1 MKRRRNGIDH
11 YQMYIDGQWVSA
23 ASKTKIEVEN
33 PTTEELIATVQEGG
47 ETEAQRALE
56 SAQAAQPAWAATPA
70 VERGNL
76 LAKFAAKISENR
88 DRLAQLLVAEQ
99 GKVLPL
105 AYGEVDVSADFIN
118 FAASGARRLEGD
130 IYPSDNPDEHI
141 WIHKVPYGVTVGI
154 LAWNFPLAL
163 ACRKIGPA
171 LTAGNVMVVKPPP
184 LTPLTVLELGK
195 LATEAGLPKGV
206 LNIVTGQGAELG
218 AALVKN
224 PITRLVTMT
233 GSTRTGQEIFRS
245 CADNLSAVRLELGG
259 KAPFILMED
268 GDVDQA
274 VDAAMVS
281 RYLNNGQVCTCS
293 ERYYI
298 HDAVYDEF
306 VQKFVAASAKL
317 KLGDPLKKGTDIGPK
332 VSRVELEKMEAM
344 VQRAVDA
351 GCKVAL
357 GGSRPKG
364 ARFKKGHW
372 FKPTILTEAT
382 NDMEIM
388 RDEVFGVVSPIMRI
402 GSYEEALRLANDSEY
417 GLSAYLFTKDM
428 RRIQRAV
435 GELHFGEIYI
445 NRAMGEQR
453 QGFHN
458 GFRKSGTG
466 GEDGKYGM
474 ENYLEKKT
482 VYVNFAPGSDE

>member
-1 MKRRRNGIDH
+1 MALMKRNRNGVDH
-11 YQMYIDGQWVSA
+11 YRMYIDGEWVRG
-23 ASKTKIEVEN
+23 ASKATIAVEN
-33 PTTEELIATVQEGG
+33 PTTEEVIATVAEGDASD
-47 ETEAQRALE
+47 AQRALE
-56 SAQAAQPAWAATPA
+56 SAQAAQPAWAALPA
-70 VERGNL
+70 VTRGNI
-76 LAKFAAKISENR
+76 LAKFAAKISESR
-88 DRLAQLLVAEQ
+88 YRLAHLLTSEQ

-118 FAASGARRLEGD
+118 FPASAARRLEGD

-171 LTAGNVMVVKPPP
+171 LTAGNTMVIKPPP

-195 LATEAGLPKGV
+195 LATEAGIPKGV
-206 LNIVTGQGAELG
+206 LNIVTGQGAVMG
-218 AALVKN
+218 AALVKS
-224 PITRLVTMT
+224 PITRLVSMT

-245 CADNLSAVRLELGG
+245 CADNLAAVRLELGG
-259 KAPFILMED
+259 KAPFILLED
-268 GDVDQA
+268 GDVDKA
-274 VDAAMVS
+274 VEAAMVS

-293 ERYYI
+293 ERFYI

-317 KLGDPLKKGTDIGPK
+317 KLGDPLKKGVDIGPK
-332 VSRVELEKMEAM
+332 VSRVEVDKLEAM

-357 GGSRPKG
+357 GGGRPKG

-372 FKPTILTEAT
+372 YLPTVLTEAT

-388 RDEVFGVVSPIMRI
+388 RQEAFGVVSPIMRI
-402 GSYEEALRLANDSEY
+402 SSFEEALRLANDSDY

-458 GFRKSGTG
+458 GFRMSGTG

-482 VYVNFAPGSDE
+482 FYVNFGA

>member
-1 MKRRRNGIDH
+1 MKRTRNGIDH
-11 YQMYIDGQWVSA
+11 YRMYIDGEWVA
-23 ASKTKIEVEN
+23 AESGAKIEVDN
-33 PTTEELIATVQEGG
+33 PTTEEVIATVQEGG
-47 ETEAQRALE
+47 AVEAQKTLE
-56 SAQAAQPAWAATPA
+56 SARAAQPAWAAMPA
-70 VERGNL
+70 VERGNI

-88 DRLAQLLVAEQ
+88 DRLARLLAQEQ

-118 FAASGARRLEGD
+118 FPASAARRLEGD
-130 IYPSDNPDEHI
+130 IFPSDNPDEHI

-195 LATEAGLPKGV
+195 LATEAGIPKGV
-206 LNIVTGQGAELG
+206 LNIVTGQGAEMG

-233 GSTRTGQEIFRS
+233 GSTRTGQEIFRA
-245 CADNLSAVRLELGG
+245 CADNLAAVRLELGG
-259 KAPFILMED
+259 KAPFIVLED
-268 GDVDQA
+268 GDVDKA
-274 VDAAMVS
+274 VAAAMVA

-293 ERYYI
+293 ERFYI

-332 VSRVELEKMEAM
+332 VSRIELEKLEGM
-344 VQRAVDA
+344 VQRAVEA
-351 GCKVAL
+351 GCQVAL
-357 GGSRPKG
+357 QGGRPKG
-364 ARFKKGHW
+364 KKFAKGYW
-372 FKPTILTEAT
+372 FKPMILTEAT

-388 RDEVFGVVSPIMRI
+388 RNEVFGVVSPIMRI
-402 GSYEEALRLANDSEY
+402 SSYEEALQLANDSEY

-428 RRIQRAV
+428 RKIQRAV
-435 GELHFGEIYI
+435 GELHCGEIYI
-445 NRAMGEQR
+445 NRTMGEQR

-466 GEDGKYGM
+466 GEDGKYGL

-482 VYVNFAPGSDE
+482 FYVNYAE

>member
-1 MKRRRNGIDH
+1 MALMKRNRNGIDH
-11 YQMYIDGQWVSA
+11 YRMFIGGEWVAA
-23 ASKTKIEVEN
+23 ASKVTIAVEN
-33 PTTEELIATVQEGG
+33 PTTEELIATVQEGD
-47 ETEAQRALE
+47 ESDAQRALE
-56 SAQAAQPAWAATPA
+56 SARAAQPAWEALPA
-70 VERGNL
+70 VMRGNI
-76 LAKFAAKISENR
+76 LANFAAKISENR
-88 DRLAQLLVAEQ
+88 YRLAHLLAREQ

-105 AYGEVDVSADFIN
+105 AFGEVDVSADFIN
-118 FAASGARRLEGD
+118 FPASAARRLEGD
-130 IYPSDNPDEHI
+130 IFPSDSPDEHI

-163 ACRKIGPA
+163 ACRKIGPS
-171 LTAGNVMVVKPPP
+171 LTAGNTMVIKPPP

-195 LATEAGLPKGV
+195 LAIEAGIPPGV
-206 LNIVTGQGAELG
+206 LNIVTGQGPVMG

-224 PITRLVTMT
+224 PITRLVSMT
-233 GSTRTGQEIFRS
+233 GSTRTGQEIFRA
-245 CADNLSAVRLELGG
+245 CADNLAAVRLELGG
-259 KAPFILMED
+259 KAPFILLED
-268 GDVDQA
+268 GDVDKA

-293 ERYYI
+293 ERFYI
-298 HDAVYDEF
+298 HDAVYEEF
-306 VQKFVAASAKL
+306 VRRFVAASAKL

-332 VSRVELEKMEAM
+332 VSGAEVDKLEAM
-344 VQRAVDA
+344 VQRAVAA

-364 ARFKKGHW
+364 PRFKKGHW
-372 FKPTILTEAT
+372 YLPTVLTEAT

-388 RDEVFGVVSPIMRI
+388 RQEAFGVVSPIMRI
-402 GSYEEALRLANDSEY
+402 SSYDEALRLANDSDY

-458 GFRKSGTG
+458 GFRMSGTG

-482 VYVNFAPGSDE
+482 FYVNFGA

>member
-1 MKRRRNGIDH
+1 MSQMKRTRNGIDH
-11 YQMYIDGQWVSA
+11 YRMYIDGEWVA
-23 ASKTKIEVEN
+23 AESKAKIEVDN
-33 PTTEELIATVQEGG
+33 PTTEEVIATVQEGG
-47 ETEAQRALE
+47 AIEAQKALE
-56 SAQAAQPAWAATPA
+56 SARAAQPGWAAMPA
-70 VERGNL
+70 VERGYI
-76 LAKFAAKISENR
+76 LARFATKISENR
-88 DRLAQLLVAEQ
+88 DRLAPLLAREQ
-99 GKVLPL
+99 GKILPL

-118 FAASGARRLEGD
+118 FPASAARRLEGD
-130 IYPSDNPDEHI
+130 IFPADNPDEHI

-195 LATEAGLPKGV
+195 LASEAGIPKGV

-259 KAPFILMED
+259 KAPFIVLED
-268 GDVDQA
+268 GDVDKA
-274 VDAAMVS
+274 VDAAMTA

-293 ERYYI
+293 ERFYI

-306 VQKFVAASAKL
+306 VRKFVAASAKL

-332 VSRVELEKMEAM
+332 VSRIELEKLEGM
-344 VQRAVDA
+344 VQRAIEA

-357 GGSRPKG
+357 QGGRPKG
-364 ARFKKGHW
+364 KQFAKGYW
-372 FKPTILTEAT
+372 FKPMILTEAT

-402 GSYEEALRLANDSEY
+402 SSYEEALRLANDSDY
-417 GLSAYLFTKDM
+417 GLSAYLFTKNM
-428 RRIQRAV
+428 RNIQRAV
-435 GELHFGEIYI
+435 GELHFGELYI
-445 NRAMGEQR
+445 NRTMGEAR

-482 VYVNFAPGSDE
+482 CYVNFAE